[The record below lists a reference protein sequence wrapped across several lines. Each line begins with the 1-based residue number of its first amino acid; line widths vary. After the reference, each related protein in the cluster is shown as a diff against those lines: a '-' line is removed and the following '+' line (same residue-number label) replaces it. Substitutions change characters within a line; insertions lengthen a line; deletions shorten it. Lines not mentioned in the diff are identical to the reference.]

1 MQVLSSPQEDKRPA
15 AIAPDRLSSPLVY
28 LWSMLVFLALAAF
41 LALILGRQ
49 VLSAFATNPGLNG
62 LIIGVLAVGTL
73 MALRQVLALRREI
86 RWVNAFRDGAAEQE
100 RVKPPVLLAAM
111 QALIGGRRSNLALN
125 TASGRSILESVAT
138 RLDETRD
145 VARYLIGLLVFLG
158 LLGTFW
164 GLLGTIG
171 SISATIQS
179 LDPSASDAG
188 SVLNSVQAGLS
199 GPLAGM
205 GTAFSSSLFGLAG
218 SMVLG
223 FLDLQVG
230 RAQNRFYTELEDWL
244 SSITD
249 VGADMVLPA
258 GTSVTAGGTEEMR
271 LLSERL
277 NRLVQDQ
284 GTGQRT
290 SAAMAGLAES
300 IQGLVQHM
308 RSEQQMLRD
317 FVENQASEQRAMRGV
332 LDRLSSSI
340 ADSSGS
346 SSSSAGRR

>member
-1 MQVLSSPQEDKRPA
+1 MQVLSSDEKRPA
-15 AIAPDRLSSPLVY
+15 SYVPDRLSSPLVY

-41 LALILGRQ
+41 AALILGRQ
-49 VLSAFATNPGLNG
+49 VLSAFGTNPGLNG
-62 LIIGVLAVGTL
+62 LILGALFVGVL
-73 MALRQVLALRREI
+73 MALYQILALRREV
-86 RWVNAFRDGAAEQE
+86 RWVNAFRDGGPEFAQA
-100 RVKPPVLLAAM
+100 KPPVLLGAV
-111 QALIGGRRSNLALN
+111 QALIGSRRGNLALN
-125 TASGRSILESVAT
+125 TASSRSILESVGT
-138 RLDETRD
+138 RLDENRD

-164 GLLGTIG
+164 GLLATIG
-171 SISATIQS
+171 SISSTIQS
-179 LDPSASDAG
+179 LDPSAGDAA
-188 SVLNSVQAGLS
+188 SVLNSVQQGLS
-199 GPLAGM
+199 APLAGM

-244 SSITD
+244 SSVTD
-249 VGADMVLPA
+249 VGADMLLPA
-258 GTSVTAGGTEEMR
+258 NLPISAGANSSEEMR

-284 GTGQRT
+284 GSGQRT
-290 SAAMAGLAES
+290 SAAMASLAES

-317 FVENQASEQRAMRGV
+317 FVENQASEQRAMRGT

-340 ADSSGS
+340 SD
-346 SSSSAGRR
+346 RKP